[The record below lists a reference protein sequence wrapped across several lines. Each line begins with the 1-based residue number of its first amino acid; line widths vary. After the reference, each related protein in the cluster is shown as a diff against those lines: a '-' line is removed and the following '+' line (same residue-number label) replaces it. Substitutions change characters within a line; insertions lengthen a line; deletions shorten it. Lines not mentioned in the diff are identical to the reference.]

1 MTSEEGG
8 SSSRSWSRG
17 GLLLLL
23 LFFVSG
29 ATSLVYEVIW
39 MRRIT
44 LVFGASQLAVATVLA
59 AFMGGLA
66 GGAWLGGRLADS
78 KLPPLILYGLLE
90 FGIAAYALAFPW
102 LAEGLVGVY
111 RAIVRAE
118 DVEFWSARVTHLV
131 LMGGLLFPPTAAM
144 GATLP
149 LLVRSSCRF
158 LSRVGSWTGLLYG
171 VNTLGAVC
179 GTMLAGFVL
188 LPELG
193 VRASEFVAASANVVV
208 GLAALVT
215 VGGSLGSFG
224 RPEVKDDAQD
234 RADEADLLELEPDPD
249 LAADRRGRWVC
260 ALPPVLFGAGFC
272 AMVYEVAWS
281 RLLGLIL
288 GSSVYAFTLMLTAF
302 LLGTAL
308 GSPAAS
314 FLLARRGSRPLRLLA
329 LSLTLASVLAW
340 VSHLC
345 FGQLPYL
352 YVDLYSLTGGRDDL
366 VFPMQSLIA
375 IGVMT
380 PVTFFLGMCFPLAVH
395 LSLPS
400 VARLGREVARL
411 YLWNTLGAVVGALSA
426 GFVLLPALGIRWTLV
441 LSVAAGLVL
450 AAGVGANLVLRRGV
464 RLAAAAALGVFMLLA
479 VLVRPTWDPLVMSA
493 GMYKYASDLSDY
505 SHEAVRNYA
514 LSDFELLYYSEGT
527 GAVVTVARSLSTGN
541 IWLANNGKVDA
552 SSQSDL
558 STQLLLGH
566 LPFLHRPSAETA
578 LVVGLGSGI
587 TAGSVTLEPGL
598 RHIDLLEIEPAVVTA
613 SHFFD
618 SVNGRPLED
627 PRVRLIRNDARNHLV
642 LVNEPYDVIINEP
655 SNPWI
660 SGVSNLFTL
669 EFLRLGAS
677 RLTEEGVFCQWVQ
690 TYGMGKDDLR
700 SLLRTF
706 AEVFPHVLLYQ
717 SPGDAD
723 MVLVGA
729 KQPMTVHK
737 DVFWAK
743 PGRAEDLLRLNAK
756 GPEKLLD
763 YARLD
768 RPAILELAGE
778 VGLNT
783 DDNVRIEF
791 SAPLFL
797 HYNTS
802 ESNEEMVRRYAQP
815 RGELEGLR
823 GP

>member
-8 SSSRSWSRG
+8 LASRPWSIG

-59 AFMGGLA
+59 AFMGGLG
-66 GGAWLGGRLADS
+66 GGAWLGGRLADR
-78 KLPPLILYGLLE
+78 KLPALVLYGILE
-90 FGIAAYALAFPW
+90 FVIAGYALAFPW

-111 RAIVRAE
+111 RSMVQAE
-118 DVEFWSARVTHLV
+118 DVEFWTSRVTHLV
-131 LMGGLLFPPTAAM
+131 LMGGLLLLPTAAM

-149 LLVRSSCRF
+149 LLVRSACRL
-158 LSRVGSWTGLLYG
+158 LSRVGAWTGLLYG
-171 VNTLGAVC
+171 VNTLGAVV
-179 GTMLAGFVL
+179 GTMVAGFVL
-188 LPELG
+188 LPKFG
-193 VRASEFVAASANVVV
+193 VRGAEWLAASANIGV
-208 GLAALVT
+208 GLAAFAVARWSRST
-215 VGGSLGSFG
+215 G
-224 RPEVKDDAQD
+224 RAEVEDDAQE
-234 RADEADLLELEPDPD
+234 RAEEADLLEIELDPD
-249 LAADRRGRWVC
+249 LAPDRRGRWLR

-314 FLLARRGSRPLRLLA
+314 ILLARRGSRPLRLLA

-345 FGQLPYL
+345 FGKLPYF
-352 YVDLYSLTGGRDDL
+352 YVDLYSLTAGRDDL

-375 IGVMT
+375 VGVMT
-380 PVTFFLGMCFPLAVH
+380 PVTFFLGMSFPLAVH
-395 LSLPS
+395 LSCS
-400 VARLGREVARL
+400 SAAHLGREVGRL
-411 YLWNTLGAVVGALSA
+411 YLWNTLGAVFGALGA
-426 GFVLLPALGIRWTLV
+426 GFVLLPNLGIRWTLV
-441 LSVAAGLVL
+441 LAVAAGLVL
-450 AAGVGANLVLRRGV
+450 AAGVGANLVLPRGA
-464 RLAAAAALGVFMLLA
+464 RLAGAGALGGLLLLA

-493 GMYKYASDLSDY
+493 GMYKYASDLSDH
-505 SHEAVRNYA
+505 SHEAVRKHA

-527 GAVVTVARSLSTGN
+527 GAVVTVGRSISTGN

-566 LPFLHRPSAETA
+566 LPFLHRPDAETA

-587 TAGSVTLEPGL
+587 TAGSVNLEPGL
-598 RHIDLLEIEPAVVTA
+598 RRIDLLEIEPAVVTA

-618 SVNGRPLED
+618 AVNGRPLED

-642 LVNEPYDVIINEP
+642 LATSPYDVIINEP

-669 EFLRLGAS
+669 EFLRLGAL
-677 RLTEEGVFCQWVQ
+677 RLTEDGVFCQWVQ

-729 KQPMTVHK
+729 KQPMLVHR
-737 DVFWAK
+737 DAFWGK
-743 PGRAEDLLRLNAK
+743 PGRAEDLLRIDVT
-756 GPEKLLD
+756 GPDDLLG

-768 RPAILELAGE
+768 RPAILELAGGI
-778 VGLNT
+778 GLNT

-797 HYNTS
+797 HYDTS
-802 ESNEEMVRRYAQP
+802 WENEEMVRKHARTS
-815 RGELEGLR
+815 GELEGLR
-823 GP
+823 GQ